1 MLVILFATI
10 GFGQALSRVQGYVA
24 GAREAARYVAVH
36 CESTAGCSTGAV
48 QTRAQD
54 GAGTSNPI
62 TYNGWAVT
70 SSSGAALPNCTPAS
84 FVTVSWSQ
92 PVTIEIPFIPTFN
105 LSVPISGTFRCE

>member
-70 SSSGAALPNCTPAS
+70 SSSGHPS
-84 FVTVSWSQ
+84 
-92 PVTIEIPFIPTFN
+92 
-105 LSVPISGTFRCE
+105 